1 MARRW
6 VVVARRSMGG
16 LFLDQM
22 MFGPKQSKFE
32 AVGNACFVKDS
43 RKVIFYGLL
52 ADLELFG
59 NGVVCATRQDGGNNP
74 RSRKH

>member
-22 MFGPKQSKFE
+22 MFGRKQSQFE
-32 AVGNACFVKDS
+32 AVGNACFVKDGGA
-43 RKVIFYGLL
+43 VIFYGLL

-59 NGVVCATRQDGGNNP
+59 KRLEGNP
-74 RSRKH
+74 KSEFRIPL

>member
-1 MARRW
+1 
-6 VVVARRSMGG
+6 MGG

-22 MFGPKQSKFE
+22 MLGREQSQFE

-43 RKVIFYGLL
+43 RKVIFDGLL

-59 NGVVCATRQDGGNNP
+59 KRLEGNP
-74 RSRKH
+74 KSEIRIPL